1 MDIIYL
7 NNLHVDTEI
16 GIFEWERRVRQTVIM
31 DLEMGYETASAAAS
45 DSIND
50 TVDYKKVAD
59 RITEVAKQS
68 SYGLVES
75 LAEALS
81 RVLLDEFGVPWFRLR
96 INKQGAVQNVRDVGI
111 IIERGSR

>member
-31 DLEMGYETASAAAS
+31 DLEMGYETAGAAAS
-45 DSIND
+45 DSIHD

-59 RITEVAKQS
+59 RITEVAQQS

-81 RVLLDEFGVPWFRLR
+81 KVLLDEFGVPWFRLR